1 MKKTIVANWKMNLS
15 VKESLSLAKK
25 VNKIS
30 SQNNIIVCPDFL
42 SIVSIKNN
50 LKKINFKLGAQ
61 NCAPESFGS
70 YTGEVCASNL
80 KDLEVE
86 QVIIGHS
93 ERRNIFKEDS
103 LMINKKVYQALKNKL
118 QVILCLGENEQEK
131 KGKKTKAIIKKQLQD
146 VLKNVDDKNISQIT
160 IAYEPIWAIGSGKT
174 PKVEEVSLLVD
185 YIKDYIFKN
194 HGKKIKVLYGGSVN
208 LKNYNSFLNQK
219 NIDGLLIG
227 GASLKYQEFSKICR

>member
-25 VNKIS
+25 VNKMS
-30 SQNNIIVCPDFL
+30 SQNNIIICPDFL
-42 SIVSIKNN
+42 SLVSIKNS

-80 KDLEVE
+80 KDLGVE

-103 LMINKKVYQALKNKL
+103 LMINKKIQEALKNKL
-118 QVILCLGENEQEK
+118 QVILCLGENENEK
-131 KGKKTKAIIKKQLQD
+131 KAKRTKQVVKKQLQD
-146 VLKNVDDKNISQIT
+146 ALKNISNRDISQIT

-174 PKVEEVSLLVD
+174 PQAEEVSLLSK
-185 YIKDYIFKN
+185 YIKDYIVNKYS
-194 HGKKIKVLYGGSVN
+194 KKIKVLYGGSVN
-208 LKNYNSFLNQK
+208 LSNYSLFLDQT

-227 GASLKYQEFSKICR
+227 GASLKYSEFSKICR

>member
-15 VKESLSLAKK
+15 IKESLSLAKK

-174 PKVEEVSLLVD
+174 PKVEEVSLLAD

-194 HGKKIKVLYGGSVN
+194 YGKKIKVLYGGSVN